1 MPRSVR
7 VRLRAERHLLH
18 HSTIPA
24 PVAESPAPPRD
35 SRPNP
40 PISCGMHAPPD
51 VTELISSIREGEPRA
66 WERLVPVVYEELRRI
81 ARRQLRSEACGHTLN
96 TTALVHEAYLKLA
109 AGSFQSFADR
119 AHFFAVAARAMRQ
132 IVIDHARRHRA
143 EKRGGAWKRIPLE
156 AAEIAAEERAEM
168 LLALD
173 EALTRLTSIDERL
186 GQVVECRFFG
196 GMTEEETAVA
206 LEVTDRTVR
215 RDWTKARLWLYDEL
229 SGGSA

>member
-1 MPRSVR
+1 
-7 VRLRAERHLLH
+7 
-18 HSTIPA
+18 
-24 PVAESPAPPRD
+24 
-35 SRPNP
+35 
-40 PISCGMHAPPD
+40 MHEHPE
-51 VTELISSIREGEPRA
+51 VTALISSIREGEPRA
-66 WERLVPVVYEELRRI
+66 WERLVPLVYEELRRI
-81 ARRQLRSEACGHTLN
+81 AQRQLRNEACGYTLN

-132 IVIDHARRHRA
+132 IVIDHARRHRT

-156 AAEIAAEERAEM
+156 TAEIAVEERAEM

-173 EALTRLTSIDERL
+173 EALTRLASLDERL

-206 LEVTDRTVR
+206 LDVTDRTVR
-215 RDWTKARLWLYDEL
+215 RDWTKARLWLYNEL
-229 SGGSA
+229 AEGSA